1 MAIYMTPYQFWLAE
15 QSDEFLRG
23 YDDACLTLKRD
34 KTQSKEYLRGF
45 DKAQDDMA
53 QNDHA

>member
-23 YDDACLTLKRD
+23 YDDACRTLKRD
-34 KTQSKEYLRGF
+34 RTQSKEYLSGF

-53 QNDHA
+53 QNDYA